1 MRGAHLLRNAG
12 TVVYAGSLV
21 NPALL
26 SLCPDGRTVY
36 NSAEMTLEQ
45 VVDVLVQAEGEGK
58 SPVRLH
64 TGDPSL
70 YGAIREQMDAL
81 DALNVP
87 YDVIPG
93 VSSLCAA
100 AAALPGEYTLPGI
113 TQSVII
119 TRMAGRTSVPQQE
132 SVANLA
138 EHGCSMVVFFVRW
151 DAAGT
156 AICVVEGRLHCRN
169 PRALIYKASWPEERV
184 CRCTL
189 GTLAQTGHLA
199 GITKTAL
206 VLVGEFFAHGTC
218 AAKQAVRCKFFHG
231 ISRGRTMNCSEDF
244 SSGNIELI
252 AFTSQGFAL
261 AQRLAEML
269 GRNGFALWGIRI
281 TGRLDSALF

>member
-100 AAALPGEYTLPGI
+100 AAALPGGI
-113 TQSVII
+113 HS
-119 TRMAGRTSVPQQE
+119 AGYNAIGYYHPNGRAHIGTPAGKRSQFGR
-132 SVANLA
+132 ARLF
-138 EHGCSMVVFFVRW
+138 HGCVFVRW

-169 PRALIYKASWPEERV
+169 PRALIYKASWPEERI

-218 AAKQAVRCKFFHG
+218 AAKQAV
-231 ISRGRTMNCSEDF
+231 
-244 SSGNIELI
+244 
-252 AFTSQGFAL
+252 
-261 AQRLAEML
+261 
-269 GRNGFALWGIRI
+269 
-281 TGRLDSALF
+281 

>member
-1 MRGAHLLRNAG
+1 MVHFVGAGPGAPDLITMRGAHLLRIAG

-26 SLCPDGRTVY
+26 SLCPDGCTVY

-138 EHGCSMVVFFVRW
+138 EHGCSMVVFLS
-151 DAAGT
+151 AGMLPELQSALLKGAYT
-156 AICVVEGRLHCRN
+156 AET
-169 PRALIYKASWPEERV
+169 PAALIYKASWPEERI

-206 VLVGEFFAHGTC
+206 VLVGEFLRMEPAP
-218 AAKQAVRCKFFHG
+218 R
-231 ISRGRTMNCSEDF
+231 SRLYDASF
-244 SSGNIELI
+244 STEY
-252 AFTSQGFAL
+252 
-261 AQRLAEML
+261 REAEP
-269 GRNGFALWGIRI
+269 
-281 TGRLDSALF
+281 